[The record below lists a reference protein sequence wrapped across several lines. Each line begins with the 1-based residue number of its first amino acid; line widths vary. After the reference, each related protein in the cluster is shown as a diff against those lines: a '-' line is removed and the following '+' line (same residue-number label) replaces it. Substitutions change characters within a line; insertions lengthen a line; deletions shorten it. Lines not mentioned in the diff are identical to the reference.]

1 MNIPS
6 VKTFEVES
14 RITDFLNRKFEEYQK
29 IFPPSDVYFPINSFK
44 GEGYQSGNLLE
55 WGDEEYNNFARN
67 DLWNLISSLFEVDNP
82 YRMMFFFNHMMKYGK
97 GTSMATHTHTHN
109 EDFVMFIYLND
120 CDDGHTAFYLND
132 DEPEYKERTTVKVKP
147 TKNTG
152 VLFHAG
158 IPHEG
163 FPTYENK
170 KIFVCGIRIDLRI
183 N

>member
-6 VKTFEVES
+6 LKTFQVES

-29 IFPPSDVYFPINSFK
+29 VFPPLDMYYPDNSFK
-44 GEGYQSGNLLE
+44 GEGYQTGNLLE
-55 WGDEEYNNFARN
+55 WEDEEYDNFKRN
-67 DLWNLISSLFEVDNP
+67 ELLNLTINLFEIDTP
-82 YRMMFFFNHMMKYGK
+82 FRIQCFYNHMMEYGK
-97 GTSMATHTHTHN
+97 GTSMVKHTHTHN

-132 DEPEYKERTTVKVKP
+132 DEPEYKERTTVMVKP

-152 VLFHAG
+152 VFFHAG

-170 KIFVCGIRIDLRI
+170 KIFVMGIRIDLRT

>member
-6 VKTFEVES
+6 LKTFQVES

-29 IFPPSDVYFPINSFK
+29 VFPPLDMYYPDNSFK
-44 GEGYQSGNLLE
+44 GEGYQTGNLFE
-55 WGDEEYNNFARN
+55 WEDEEYDNFKRN
-67 DLWNLISSLFEVDNP
+67 ELFNLTSHFFEIDTPFRIQCV
-82 YRMMFFFNHMMKYGK
+82 YNHMMEYGK
-97 GTSMATHTHTHN
+97 GTSMVKHTHTHN

-132 DEPEYKERTTVKVKP
+132 DEPEYKERTTVMVKP

-152 VLFHAG
+152 VFFHAG

-170 KIFVCGIRIDLRI
+170 KIFVMGIRIDLRT